1 LVWQSLINGF
11 GFTTESK
18 VNSKYRSY
26 YDGGNNEK
34 YAMIKTLTES
44 RNINDIRPERCKGRL
59 TNIPV
64 MPVATKV
71 MELGLMK
78 LHPYRDG
85 IAAIIC
91 FKTTAKG
98 AASPGHE
105 QER

>member
-1 LVWQSLINGF
+1 LRIRVYVPENTSGQLFWF
-11 GFTTESK
+11 GKSYQRFWITTESK

-34 YAMIKTLTES
+34 ICYDKTLTES

-71 MELGLMK
+71 MDWDNE
-78 LHPYRDG
+78 
-85 IAAIIC
+85 
-91 FKTTAKG
+91 T
-98 AASPGHE
+98 SPLP
-105 QER
+105 